1 MLLQTL
7 AQEKKGSL
15 TDLMGLVMD
24 KMLNDHQ
31 QRIKKDFDL
40 LEQRLK
46 LAHQQMR
53 KLKMEV
59 AKTKAEW
66 EFYKDMYK
74 KRIGKEEGGIIPK
87 L

>member
-1 MLLQTL
+1 
-7 AQEKKGSL
+7 
-15 TDLMGLVMD
+15 MD

-46 LAHQQMR
+46 LAHQQMW

-59 AKTKAEW
+59 AKTKAER

-87 L
+87 LEKIDGAQGKSIL